1 MRHDPASGAIVIM
14 LRSLDPPAGH
24 GSSTDYLYQPARPLN
39 RMTLADFKDHFSR
52 QGDDPTTE
60 AIDSLDP
67 LVSRYQERLKA
78 LLAGDATGSL
88 VLARIRSGEMPPT
101 GPGLKPAEV
110 DLLERFVAGGAP
122 TARPEPESIPPG
134 LGITPEE
141 RARFADQLS
150 GVLEHFAALQALDT
164 SGVSP
169 TAQVQDLRN
178 VMRDDVAR
186 PSTPRDAILLNAPR
200 QEDGFFRV
208 QAVLDA

>member
-1 MRHDPASGAIVIM
+1 MRCTHIAGRYPWTYPNDHQPSGTRGPDAPLHFESGTWGAYAKNEGTPGRQRVIP
-14 LRSLDPPAGH
+14 SP
-24 GSSTDYLYQPARPLN
+24 
-39 RMTLADFKDHFSR
+39 
-52 QGDDPTTE
+52 
-60 AIDSLDP
+60 IP
-67 LVSRYQERLKA
+67 LVLRMNLTPKDVDHVA
-78 LLAGDATGSL
+78 A
-88 VLARIRSGEMPPT
+88 LAR
-101 GPGLKPAEV
+101 
-110 DLLERFVAGGAP
+110 
-122 TARPEPESIPPG
+122 

-186 PSTPRDAILLNAPR
+186 PSAPRDAILLNAPR